1 MQLTRPPARPA
12 LAVAALLLVLG
23 CGDGTGPSEA
33 PAFTTSAS
41 TYTLQSVSGVPQVV
55 ISYTFVNEGTELA
68 ALQGCSGNAGV
79 AWWLEKQV
87 GGTWKQAYPALC
99 EPNPDSGVPVAAGG
113 QYTATATIRDGEPG
127 SPTPRI
133 SERPVAGTYRL
144 RFGLFERVN
153 LQTGVG
159 FRVTDGRQYSNP
171 FTLQD

>member
-1 MQLTRPPARPA
+1 MHLTQSPARPVMVVA
-12 LAVAALLLVLG
+12 AALLALG
-23 CGDGTGPSEA
+23 CGDGTGPSEP
-33 PAFTTSAS
+33 PAFTTSAAS
-41 TYTLQSVSGVPQVV
+41 YTLQVVNEVPQVV
-55 ISYTFVNEGTELA
+55 ISYTFVNEGSELA

-87 GGTWKQAYPALC
+87 GGSWKQAYPALC
-99 EPNPDSGVPVAAGG
+99 EPNPDSGVPVAGGG

-159 FRVTDGRQYSNP
+159 FRVTDGRQYSNT

>member
-1 MQLTRPPARPA
+1 MIPPASRLYPFT
-12 LAVAALLLVLG
+12 AALVAGILVG
-23 CGDGTGPSEA
+23 CGDSTGPTAS

-41 TYTLQSVSGVPQVV
+41 SYTFQVVGEVPQVV
-55 ISYTFVNEGTELA
+55 VTYTFDNEGSELA

-87 GGTWKQAYPALC
+87 GGQWKQAYPALC
-99 EPNPDSGVPVAAGG
+99 EPNPDSGVPVAAGS
-113 QYTATATIRDGEPG
+113 QYTATATIHDGQPG

-133 SERPVAGTYRL
+133 SERPIAGTYRL